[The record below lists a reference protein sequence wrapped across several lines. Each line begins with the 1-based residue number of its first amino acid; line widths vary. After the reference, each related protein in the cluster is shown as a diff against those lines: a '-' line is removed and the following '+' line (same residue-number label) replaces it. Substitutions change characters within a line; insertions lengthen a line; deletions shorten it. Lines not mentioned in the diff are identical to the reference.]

1 LVALEW
7 KNPCPVHDSFIVMS
21 GSWQRRSHRRY
32 TPIMHFGGIG
42 VENPCPV
49 HDSFIVMSGSWQR
62 RSHRRYTPVPM
73 MFWTFSLRNVPL
85 FFAFFARALCLP
97 FESP

>member
-1 LVALEW
+1 LEW
-7 KNPCPVHDSFIVMS
+7 K
-21 GSWQRRSHRRY
+21 
-32 TPIMHFGGIG
+32 
-42 VENPCPV
+42 NPCPV